1 MFKRAGISVLFLG
14 ALTAFFFL
22 FFPLY
27 TVLRFTTIKEGKVV
41 LCAEMAEG
49 EEFIL
54 SFVHSVN
61 RRPVYDTLRVE
72 GDHLLIV
79 KSRFDSFGAGMPEI
93 STETGKLQ
101 FDKDGWLVWTA
112 NRPVPEVNLFV
123 GRVANHSLSLKGR
136 EMTLADLV
144 EPGTSLLIKAYKA
157 SFFEMWRG
165 RCLR

>member
-1 MFKRAGISVLFLG
+1 MFKRVGVSVLSLG
-14 ALTAFFFL
+14 ALIALFFL
-22 FFPLY
+22 FFPLF
-27 TVLRFTTIKEGKVV
+27 TVLKFTTTKEGKTV

-61 RRPVYDTLRVE
+61 RRPVYDTLRIE

-79 KSRFDSFGAGMPEI
+79 KSRFDSFGAGMPET
-93 STETGKLQ
+93 STENGTLQ
-101 FDKDGWLVWTA
+101 FDKDGWLAWTA
-112 NRPVPEVNLFV
+112 NRPVPEVNLSV

-136 EMTLADLV
+136 EITLADLV
-144 EPGTSLLIKAYKA
+144 EPGTSLLIKTYKA

-165 RCLR
+165 RCLQ